1 MSFEDIKKLL
11 GMLDDPVARLEA
23 VMDIGKNIAPIPSDA
38 VCNEIKGCTSFVQ
51 ICRKENNFYA
61 TADSAIVRGIVAI
74 LLSMVDGKSPDEI
87 KKMNLDKMF
96 ADLNINIGAARLNGV
111 NSMIQFLKHL

>member
-1 MSFEDIKKLL
+1 MNFEQIKKLFSQIT
-11 GMLDDPVARLEA
+11 DPVEKLEM
-23 VMDIGKNIAPIPSDA
+23 VMDIGKCLADTPDSA
-38 VCNEIKGCTSFVQ
+38 VCTDIVGCASFVQ
-51 ICRKENNFYA
+51 ICRDGNNFYA
-61 TADSAIVRGIVAI
+61 KADSAIVRGIVAI